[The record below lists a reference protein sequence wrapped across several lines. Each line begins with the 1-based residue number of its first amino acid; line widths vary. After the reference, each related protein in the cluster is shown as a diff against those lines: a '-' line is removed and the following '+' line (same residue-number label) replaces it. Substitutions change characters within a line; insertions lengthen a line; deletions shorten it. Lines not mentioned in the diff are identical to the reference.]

1 MLRVRKPRDFGA
13 GAVFV
18 AFGVVGLWFGRDYDL
33 GTAAGM
39 GPGYF
44 PMLLSWLLIGMG
56 LLVAGRSFA
65 IEGPAIERVQWRSI
79 AAVLASVGVFG
90 LLIERWGAAI
100 AIAAVVVV
108 AALGT
113 RESRWKEVVPL
124 AVLVA
129 VFCVAVFIYGLKQ
142 PLPLWVS

>member
-79 AAVLASVGVFG
+79 AAVLASVGVLG

-100 AIAAVVVV
+100 AIAA
-108 AALGT
+108 
-113 RESRWKEVVPL
+113 VPL